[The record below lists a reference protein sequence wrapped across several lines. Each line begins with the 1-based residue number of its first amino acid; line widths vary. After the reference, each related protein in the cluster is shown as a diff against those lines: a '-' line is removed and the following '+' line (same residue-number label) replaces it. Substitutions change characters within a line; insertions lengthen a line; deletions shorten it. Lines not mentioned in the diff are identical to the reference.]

1 MRQIKSVA
9 PLMLVASMCQATE
22 TVKIYNWTEYIAPDT
37 LKEFQTQ
44 TGLKTQYDLFD
55 TNEMLDSKLM
65 VGGSGYD
72 VVFPS
77 SHFMGRQIQAGA
89 LKKLDK
95 SKLPNWS
102 NLNPQL
108 LKALEVSDPGNQHG
122 FPYLWGTTGIGYNV
136 AKVKEVLGDDV
147 PLDSWDLVLK
157 PENMQK
163 LSKCGVAILDSA
175 PEVLSITLNYLGLP
189 PHSLEANDYQK
200 AEAKLKEIRPY
211 VRYFSSSKSVSDLAN
226 GEICLA
232 IGFSGDIM
240 QAGNRASE
248 AKNGIEIAYLLPKEG
263 SAMWFDMV
271 AMPADAPDEKA
282 GYAYMNYLLD
292 PETMAKITNY
302 VSYANGN
309 AKADAL
315 VSPELK
321 ANTKVY
327 PTEEMVS
334 HLFAQQAMPKEI
346 DRLRTRLWQTIRTGY
361 AN

>member
-1 MRQIKSVA
+1 MSRIKSVV
-9 PLMLVASMCQATE
+9 PLMLLASMSQATE

-37 LKEFQTQ
+37 LKQFQTQ
-44 TGLKTQYDLFD
+44 TGLQTQYDLFD

-65 VGGSGYD
+65 VGRSGYD

-77 SHFMGRQIQAGA
+77 SHFMGRQIKAGA

-95 SKLPNWS
+95 SKLPNWN

-175 PEVLSITLNYLGLP
+175 PEVLAITLNYLGLP
-189 PHSLEANDYQK
+189 AHSLQASDYKK

-232 IGFSGDIM
+232 VGFSGDFL

-263 SAMWFDMV
+263 SPMWFDMV
-271 AMPADAPDEKA
+271 AMPADAPDESA
-282 GYAYMNYLLD
+282 GYAYMNYLLE
-292 PETMAKITNY
+292 PETMANITNY

-327 PTEEMVS
+327 PTDEMIS
-334 HLFAQQAMPKEI
+334 HLFAQQAMPKDI
-346 DRLRTRLWQTIRTGY
+346 DRLRTRLWQTIKTGS
-361 AN
+361 AD

>member
-1 MRQIKSVA
+1 
-9 PLMLVASMCQATE
+9 MLLASMSQATE

-37 LKEFQTQ
+37 LKQFQTQ
-44 TGLKTQYDLFD
+44 TGLQTQYDLFD

-65 VGGSGYD
+65 VGRSGYD

-77 SHFMGRQIQAGA
+77 SHFMGRQIKAGA

-95 SKLPNWS
+95 SKLPNWN

-175 PEVLSITLNYLGLP
+175 PEVLAITLNYLGLP
-189 PHSLEANDYQK
+189 AHSLQASDYKK

-232 IGFSGDIM
+232 VGFSGDFL

-263 SAMWFDMV
+263 SPMWFDMV
-271 AMPADAPDEKA
+271 AMPADAPDESA
-282 GYAYMNYLLD
+282 GYAYMNYLLE
-292 PETMAKITNY
+292 PETMANITNY

-327 PTEEMVS
+327 PTDEMIS
-334 HLFAQQAMPKEI
+334 HLFAQQAMPKDI
-346 DRLRTRLWQTIRTGY
+346 DRLRTRLWQTIKTGS
-361 AN
+361 AD